1 MIDLHIVAVRQ
12 ENPFAGKLHDPGRSI
27 DLHSALRFE
36 IVTNP
41 HVVITRHENHPNPRS
56 VNSHNFPNTRT
67 NPLGTTRLY
76 SNQKSK
82 RSPRIKTAS
91 ASRKL
96 RRATPRNVSRPHGR
110 SRPSR
115 AQMNVRCEVIH
126 SLFELRFERPLQ
138 PYRKDRGPLRY
149 PHDRSKV
156 SRQFLHVV
164 KPSAGE
170 FRPRKS
176 QTEIQGSCCSCT
188 ALIQISFETS
198 TPIW

>member
-41 HVVITRHENHPNPRS
+41 HVVITRHENHPNPPVGQFAQLSQYAHKPFGNDPFVFEPEIEKVAQNKDRIGIAG
-56 VNSHNFPNTRT
+56 NFVEPRHETFLDRT
-67 NPLGTTRLY
+67 
-76 SNQKSK
+76 
-82 RSPRIKTAS
+82 
-91 ASRKL
+91 
-96 RRATPRNVSRPHGR
+96 GR

-138 PYRKDRGPLRY
+138 PRTVKIAGHYDTLTI
-149 PHDRSKV
+149 DQKV
-156 SRQFLHVV
+156 SQAVSARCKAPVRENFVPGNR
-164 KPSAGE
+164 KP
-170 FRPRKS
+170 KS
-176 QTEIQGSCCSCT
+176 RE
-188 ALIQISFETS
+188 AAA
-198 TPIW
+198 PARR